1 MAHRYSDFETLHKAL
16 LTENPQLQLPPL
28 PPKADAEEGEVVVG
42 GGWLLVVFVLMPG
55 CNACVFLAWKQY
67 GRT

>member
-28 PPKADAEEGEVVVG
+28 PPKVGRKKGEVVVVG
-42 GGWLLVVFVLMPG
+42 RLVVGVFLCLDAMRVF
-55 CNACVFLAWKQY
+55 FLAWKQY
-67 GRT
+67 GRK